1 MYKDSNN
8 TVQCRFTAYLRNA
21 IRNRKINYLYR
32 KKKLVTVD
40 LPVEDYEIPAETP
53 DEYIT
58 RLAEYEAVQ
67 VALRMIRE
75 RERYVLLARI
85 IDEKD
90 FGTIGKE
97 LGIGYKGAA
106 AVFYRTVEKLRRI
119 LGGDNDEF

>member
-8 TVQCRFTAYLRNA
+8 TVQYRFTAYLRNA

-32 KKKLVTVD
+32 KKKLITVD
-40 LPVEDYEIPAETP
+40 FPVENYEIPAETP

-85 IDEKD
+85 IDGKE

-106 AVFYRTVEKLRRI
+106 AVFYRTLEKLRRI
-119 LGGDNDEF
+119 LGGDNSEF